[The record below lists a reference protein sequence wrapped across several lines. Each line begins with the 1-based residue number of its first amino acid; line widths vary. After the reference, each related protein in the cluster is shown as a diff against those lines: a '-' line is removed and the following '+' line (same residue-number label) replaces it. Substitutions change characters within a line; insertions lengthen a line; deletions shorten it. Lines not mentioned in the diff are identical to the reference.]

1 MSENKTSAAQLRASR
16 AYEKRNDRINI
27 VFPAGTRERMDRLGI
42 EKPGTF
48 IKEVIAAELE
58 KINVRLEID
67 SRSEKIGYKIREA
80 QLEKTPYMLIIG
92 DKEAESKT
100 VSVRSRKNGDIGSM
114 SVEEFVAMVNNE
126 IITKAK

>member
-58 KINVRLEID
+58 KM
-67 SRSEKIGYKIREA
+67 EKYQK
-80 QLEKTPYMLIIG
+80 K
-92 DKEAESKT
+92 
-100 VSVRSRKNGDIGSM
+100 
-114 SVEEFVAMVNNE
+114 
-126 IITKAK
+126 